1 MKVESH
7 LAKFRRLDSMLRRLD
22 PLADQELWIWT
33 AMNAGVHLLNAALHR
48 GGVTSETDSF
58 HTQVEGVYVVLDP
71 VGGGMHDR
79 MHAPGDIMHVE
90 QPKLHGP
97 LPAAVERASNALRTI
112 EDLREAFVRGP
123 RRAEP
128 DEARQWEQAYE
139 SCVREL
145 VSLLDERREET
156 T

>member
-7 LAKFRRLDSMLRRLD
+7 LAKFRRLDAMLRRLD
-22 PLADQELWIWT
+22 PLADQELWVWT

-48 GGVTSETDSF
+48 SGVTSETDSF
-58 HTQVEGVYVVLDP
+58 HTQVEGVYAVPDRI
-71 VGGGMHDR
+71 GGGMHDR
-79 MHAPGDIMHVE
+79 MHAPGDVMHVG
-90 QPKLHGP
+90 QPKLQGA
-97 LPAAVERASNALRTI
+97 LPAALERAFGALRTI
-112 EDLREAFVRGP
+112 EGLREGFVRGA

-128 DEARQWEQAYE
+128 GEARQWEEAYE

-145 VSLLDERREET
+145 APLLDERREET

>member
-1 MKVESH
+1 MKVGSH
-7 LAKFRRLDSMLRRLD
+7 LAKFRRLDATLRRLD

-48 GGVTSETDSF
+48 SGVTSETNSF
-58 HTQVEGVYVVLDP
+58 HTQVEGVYAVLDP
-71 VGGGMHDR
+71 VSGGMHDR
-79 MHAPGDIMHVE
+79 MHAPGDVMHVG

-97 LPAAVERASNALRTI
+97 LPTAVERASDALRTI

-128 DEARQWEQAYE
+128 GEARQWEEAYE

-145 VSLLDERREET
+145 ASLLDERRGET